1 MSFAFKYHAER
12 IIKKQSALERHLK
25 DLNTDY
31 NRRFSLLMRDFEDL
45 QGMYDQLPEK
55 TEELKASLERSAR
68 SEVIRLEREIKE
80 LKKRVGSAEAASD
93 TSDQA
98 GENKAKTLAIF
109 DSIIF
114 AIENWASD
122 DSPAPD
128 FSLASQAVLFPLVY
142 EKVMTGDSDY
152 LITTVPVAATEVVAR
167 GREYVRFFRAESQS
181 SLVDPKTWDEHFSM
195 LAEWWMNDALPLLY
209 GARADDW
216 DESQLFTL
224 GQMLTWRDSPASR
237 PLNYPLIFDGC
248 ELVNRHADIIR
259 EKTGLPAFNKQTLT
273 TRLNIHE

>member
-1 MSFAFKYHAER
+1 M
-12 IIKKQSALERHLK
+12 ALFLIVA
-25 DLNTDY
+25 N
-31 NRRFSLLMRDFEDL
+31 
-45 QGMYDQLPEK
+45 
-55 TEELKASLERSAR
+55 
-68 SEVIRLEREIKE
+68 
-80 LKKRVGSAEAASD
+80 
-93 TSDQA
+93 TSDQTD
-98 GENKAKTLAIF
+98 ENKAKTLAIF

-142 EKVMTGDSDY
+142 EKVMSGDEDY
-152 LITTVPVAATEVVAR
+152 LITTVPAAALEVVAR

-181 SLVDPKTWDEHFSM
+181 SMVDPKTWDNHFSM

-209 GARADDW
+209 GARAESW
-216 DESQLFTL
+216 DEGQLFTL

-248 ELVNRHADIIR
+248 ELVNKHADTIR
-259 EKTGLPAFNKQTLT
+259 ETTGLPVFNKQTLT
-273 TRLNIHE
+273 TRLNVHE